1 MPGILPMKVIKVGTS
16 SQSRIAQACDRCRS
30 KKIRC
35 DGIRP
40 CCTQCANV
48 GFECRTSDKL
58 SRRAFPRG
66 YTESLEERVR
76 QLETE
81 IRELKDL
88 LDEKDEKIDMLSK
101 MHDNRLTPAAS
112 HASPAS
118 MDSRRGDSASPAK
131 EDVFRVQAS
140 PLLLG
145 VENSDS
151 YFMGASS
158 GRAFIEAFKRKIQ
171 EVGKPCSDFNPEAFL
186 HIQGCYPL
194 VPDQH
199 SGPLRPPPRLFTD
212 RCVNI
217 YFQEWAPLFPVLH
230 KPTFLR
236 LYEDFVADPEK
247 VKNDHKIAQLY
258 LVYSIAALS
267 GESPEVDQIAA
278 CEVQWQRAL
287 DAVIMNNTM
296 STLQCLVLAMM
307 YCMIRADYKRLQHYK
322 GIAIGLSHRLGL
334 HQSQKRFSFGALTIE
349 TRKKVFWTLYTLD
362 CFSASMLG
370 LPKLLREEDV
380 HAEYPSDTDD
390 EYVTEKGF
398 QPTLPGEYTRLS
410 SALALFRLSRI
421 LAQVLERVY
430 PAASTHELSLQLL
443 ASMDADLAEWS
454 ENLPTH
460 LRLNFVQDKPSTD
473 VTGSRSPILA
483 LAYYYIRTLIHR
495 PAVTSSLG
503 SKAATSL
510 LAVGECSKAIVQIV
524 QLLEERN
531 MTFSFCLN
539 KTDVLVLCGITLL
552 YQSLGLSYDSKLVK
566 DIERLFHAVVEI
578 LDRAQG
584 PGTYDL
590 KRVATILISV
600 DPRNRVSP
608 SSARSSPEEIG
619 AGSMGMDLSM
629 GMGAAA
635 PTTATT
641 TTSRTSPS
649 VAAATTKKKAAFLHS
664 LGQQKTSPAAMS
676 KSDLLAQ
683 QDKLRRMTMPSL
695 SGGRPSVTELQRF
708 QSRTSVEPSSPAAP
722 RRDHRFSISQI
733 QQSMM
738 RRVKTNLDYLSFN
751 NNNNSNSNNSNNNRN
766 TPNNT
771 EPSHEPASPP
781 THSRNVHAQQQQQQ
795 QQPYHT
801 TTPQLSTK
809 GLGGSDNGGAVSS
822 INEWEALLGAMDNGQ
837 MYDAIYGGPSF
848 PATDATPTTSAASA
862 SAPVDFGGGS
872 SSSNGGDW
880 SPADASWDISA
891 AAAAAAN
898 GFSMDD
904 LAAVAAGH
912 HHHHSHSQHHH
923 PHHHSHHPHHVNH
936 HHHHPATQSVPS
948 ISDESLSSGDDL
960 ASSGDLYLGM
970 GAAAAAGNDDFR
982 NPLLQPPPPTSQPA
996 GGGGG
1001 GGRSSHDGG
1010 VNIAL
1015 DGLDLNLGL

>member
-88 LDEKDEKIDMLSK
+88 LDEKDEKIDMLSR
-101 MHDNRLTPAAS
+101 MHNNRSTPATS
-112 HASPAS
+112 HTSPAS
-118 MDSRRGDSASPAK
+118 VESRRNSATPPK
-131 EDVFRVQAS
+131 EDTFRVQAS

-171 EVGKPCSDFNPEAFL
+171 ETGKACSDFNPEAFL

-194 VPDQH
+194 VLEP
-199 SGPLRPPPRLFTD
+199 PARPSRAPPRLFTD

-267 GESPEVDQIAA
+267 SESPDVDQIAA
-278 CEVQWQRAL
+278 CEIQWQKAL
-287 DAVIMNNTM
+287 DGVIMNDTM
-296 STLQCLVLAMM
+296 ATLQCLVLAMM

-322 GIAIGLSHRLGL
+322 GVAIGLSHRLGL

-370 LPKLLREEDV
+370 LPKLLKEEDV
-380 HAEYPSDTDD
+380 HTEYPSDTDD

-398 QPTLPGEYTRLS
+398 QPTLPGEYTKLS

-421 LAQVLERVY
+421 LAHVLEKVY
-430 PAASTHELSLQLL
+430 PAASTHDLSLQLL
-443 ASMDADLAEWS
+443 SSLDADLSEWS
-454 ENLPTH
+454 DNLPTH
-460 LRLNFVQDKPSTD
+460 LKLNFVQDKPSTD

-495 PAVTSSLG
+495 PAITSSLG
-503 SKAATSL
+503 VKAAPSL
-510 LAVGECSKAIVQIV
+510 IAVGESSKHIIQIV

-531 MTFSFCLN
+531 MSFSFCLN
-539 KTDVLVLCGITLL
+539 KADVLVLCAMSLL
-552 YQSLGLSYDSKLVK
+552 YQSLGLGYESKLIK
-566 DIERLFHAVVEI
+566 DIERLFSAVVEI
-578 LDRAQG
+578 LDRIKG
-584 PGTYDL
+584 PGIYEL
-590 KRVATILISV
+590 KRVASILISV
-600 DPRNRVSP
+600 DQRSRASP
-608 SSARSSPEEIG
+608 ARKSPE
-619 AGSMGMDLSM
+619 ASMG
-629 GMGAAA
+629 A
-635 PTTATT
+635 PPTRA
-641 TTSRTSPS
+641 SPP
-649 VAAATTKKKAAFLHS
+649 ANTPKKNGSHS
-664 LGQQKTSPAAMS
+664 LSQKTVASMS
-676 KSDLLAQ
+676 ESDLLSQ
-683 QDKLRRMTMPSL
+683 QEKLRRMTMPPIS
-695 SGGRPSVTELQRF
+695 SPRPEIHRS
-708 QSRTSVEPSSPAAP
+708 QSRASFDQTPMDQAPP

-738 RRVKTNLDYLSFN
+738 RRVRTNLDYLSFN
-751 NNNNSNSNNSNNNRN
+751 NAGAEQEQATSPVRNRN
-766 TPNNT
+766 A
-771 EPSHEPASPP
+771 ASQPLVQ
-781 THSRNVHAQQQQQQ
+781 SS
-795 QQPYHT
+795 QPYST
-801 TTPQLSTK
+801 NQQLPNK
-809 GLGGSDNGGAVSS
+809 GVGGGGVS
-822 INEWEALLGAMDNGQ
+822 IAEWEALLGAMDNGQ

-848 PATDATPTTSAASA
+848 PVAETLTSATA
-862 SAPVDFGGGS
+862 
-872 SSSNGGDW
+872 NLGGDW
-880 SPADASWDISA
+880 SPDAWDLASISI
-891 AAAAAAN
+891 
-898 GFSMDD
+898 GD
-904 LAAVAAGH
+904 LAANQA
-912 HHHHSHSQHHH
+912 S
-923 PHHHSHHPHHVNH
+923 
-936 HHHHPATQSVPS
+936 QSVPS
-948 ISDESLSSGDDL
+948 ISEDSLSSGEDL
-960 ASSGDLYLGM
+960 GSSDLFLQNIGQEDY
-970 GAAAAAGNDDFR
+970 R
-982 NPLLQPPPPTSQPA
+982 NTLLPSA
-996 GGGGG
+996 
-1001 GGRSSHDGG
+1001 RSSQDG
-1010 VNIAL
+1010 VLAL
-1015 DGLDLNLGL
+1015 DGLNLNLGI